1 MFFTFEFLCLSYFVS
16 FVFCFYSIYAVCIRR
31 STDETSNTK
40 NTVTHQWATKW
51 PSSTFLKLKVTQT
64 RYGGIYGV
72 QIGDSHCAHLIDEKD
87 WGTYNFLA
95 PLTTERWWTSALRL
109 NCLINVQ
116 PYFYKKLGSPVN
128 KTLKKSITVIKQMNY
143 LNHSSGTYIR

>member
-72 QIGDSHCAHLIDEKD
+72 QIGDSHCAHLIDEKEIRRS
-87 WGTYNFLA
+87 FC
-95 PLTTERWWTSALRL
+95 PLEPKHLISVIGNVKSYSFGAL
-109 NCLINVQ
+109 
-116 PYFYKKLGSPVN
+116 
-128 KTLKKSITVIKQMNY
+128 
-143 LNHSSGTYIR
+143 